1 MTDQPEDQ
9 PAQSDQAA
17 QPAEGDHAGLR
28 EPQLRPMPEDWQRC
42 LAIVAHPDDL
52 EYGVAGAIAAWT
64 AAGCDVAYLLVTRG
78 EAGIAG
84 MSPEEA
90 RVVREREQRASA
102 AVVGVSTVEF
112 LDHHDGMIEQSLA
125 LRRDISRAIR
135 RHRPELLVT
144 LNHHDSWG
152 GQTWNTPDHRAVGR
166 AVLDARG
173 DAGNEWI
180 FPELVAE
187 GLQPW
192 SGVRWVAVA
201 SSPNATHAVDA
212 TGLLEKA
219 VASLAEHRAYIKA
232 LSDDDPT
239 EYARK
244 HLTSYA
250 ESVASRFGGRPA
262 LSFEVFGDTED

>member
-1 MTDQPEDQ
+1 MTDEAEDQPVQRDQPDQ
-9 PAQSDQAA
+9 PAQRE
-17 QPAEGDHAGLR
+17 QPEQR
-28 EPQLRPMPEDWQRC
+28 EPQLRPMPDDWQRC

-64 AAGCDVAYLLVTRG
+64 AAGRDVAYLLVTRG

-84 MSPEEA
+84 MSPDEA

-102 AVVGVSTVEF
+102 AVVGVTTVEF
-112 LDHHDGMIEQSLA
+112 LDHRDGMIEQSLA

-152 GQTWNTPDHRAVGR
+152 GTSWNTADHRAVGR

-187 GLQPW
+187 GFQPW
-192 SGVRWVAVA
+192 AGVRWVAVA
-201 SSPNATHAVDA
+201 SSPHATHAVDA

-219 VASLAEHRAYIKA
+219 VASLAEHSAYIRA
-232 LSDDDPT
+232 LSDEDPT

-244 HLTSYA
+244 HLTAYA
-250 ESVASRFGGRPA
+250 ESVAPRFGGRPA
-262 LSFEVFGDTED
+262 LSFEVFGDTGD